1 MNRAVLGVVSGL
13 LSLFGFMPT
22 PPGWLRRLPH
32 LHGTYRRSTFDRAFT
47 VLMSVMVMCIAAFD
61 SGLLI
66 HEFRN
71 RHDPATMGILGFAAP
86 VLGTLGVMLYRRSG
100 LHYKF
105 DGGTLLAL
113 SGSERTLWAEP
124 LVGLMTILC
133 TSYRG
138 TMSML
143 LIWPDRKRRV
153 EVFDSLYAALNA
165 DT

>member
-1 MNRAVLGVVSGL
+1 MNRAVLGAFSGL
-13 LSLFGFMPT
+13 LSLFGFMPA

-32 LHGTYRRSTFDRAFT
+32 LHGTYRRSTFDRTFT
-47 VLMSVMVMCIAAFD
+47 VVMGVMVMCIAAFA
-61 SGLLI
+61 SGLLF
-66 HEFRN
+66 HEYRN
-71 RHDPATMGILGFAAP
+71 RHDPVMMGVLGIVTP

-124 LVGLMTILC
+124 LVGLMSISC
-133 TSYRG
+133 ANYRG

-153 EVFDSLYAALNA
+153 EVFDSLYTALNA